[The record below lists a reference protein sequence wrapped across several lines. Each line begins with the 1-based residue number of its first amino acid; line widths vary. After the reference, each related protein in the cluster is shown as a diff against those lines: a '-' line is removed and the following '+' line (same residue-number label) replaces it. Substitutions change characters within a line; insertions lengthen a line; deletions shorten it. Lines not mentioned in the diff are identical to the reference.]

1 MPLFSTIARSIRGRM
16 SKSVE
21 DNPDGALAKYLWLWQ
36 SMGKRPGR
44 SLIPRPIRFFFAA
57 SLDVFSL
64 VGWHVRTGILRVV
77 RDLRSKEAIMRIYR
91 TNLAASLAIMVGM
104 AIGGGLTFTYVL
116 LSHSDD
122 VPSVNPIAAPSMT
135 SEARADAIDRAERIL
150 RTRIDEFGVEEPNI
164 QRAGADRLIVGLPGQ
179 FARFEEV
186 RERGSMA
193 CQYDGETFSLDW
205 NDSDPWVD
213 LSPVELR
220 IWWEG
225 NRSLICFDGVGVD
238 TSIWDHN
245 HFLASDFENTALLTA
260 DAAVPLYGA
269 LLAGVIRVTLRED
282 RHGH

>member
-1 MPLFSTIARSIRGRM
+1 
-16 SKSVE
+16 
-21 DNPDGALAKYLWLWQ
+21 
-36 SMGKRPGR
+36 
-44 SLIPRPIRFFFAA
+44 
-57 SLDVFSL
+57 
-64 VGWHVRTGILRVV
+64 
-77 RDLRSKEAIMRIYR
+77 
-91 TNLAASLAIMVGM
+91 
-104 AIGGGLTFTYVL
+104 
-116 LSHSDD
+116 
-122 VPSVNPIAAPSMT
+122 MT

-150 RTRIDEFGVEEPNI
+150 RTRIDEFGVEERGVVLIPQIRI

>member
-1 MPLFSTIARSIRGRM
+1 MRLSRTDLVP
-16 SKSVE
+16 V
-21 DNPDGALAKYLWLWQ
+21 LAIVA
-36 SMGKRPGR
+36 GGV
-44 SLIPRPIRFFFAA
+44 IGA
-57 SLDVFSL
+57 SLSFGFLGS
-64 VGWHVRTGILRVV
+64 R
-77 RDLRSKEAIMRIYR
+77 
-91 TNLAASLAIMVGM
+91 
-104 AIGGGLTFTYVL
+104 
-116 LSHSDD
+116 SDD
-122 VPSVNPIAAPSMT
+122 VPSANPIAAPSMT

-150 RTRIDEFGVEEPNI
+150 RTRIDEFGVEERGVVLIPQIRI

-179 FARFEEV
+179 FARFEVV
-186 RERGSMA
+186 RESGSMA
-193 CQYDGETFSLDW
+193 CQFDGETFSLDW

-213 LSPVELR
+213 LSPGELR